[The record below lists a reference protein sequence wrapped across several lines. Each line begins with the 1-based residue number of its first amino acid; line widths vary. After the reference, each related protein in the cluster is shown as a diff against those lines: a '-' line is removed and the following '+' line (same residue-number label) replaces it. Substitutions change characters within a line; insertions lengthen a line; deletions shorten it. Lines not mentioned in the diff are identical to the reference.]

1 MLHCE
6 NHTDAVVF
14 LTYPCGV
21 SDKFASS
28 SEDGTIRLW
37 DISQD
42 YTVNTRCFAP
52 NAGFPLCMT
61 YTDEIVLSGW
71 QDGKIRMFS
80 TETGKLIWQI
90 DNAHKGGVYSICLG
104 KNLKFFCSGGNE
116 GEVRVWEMKSREMVS
131 HLKEHTSRITKV

>member
-71 QDGKIRMFS
+71 
-80 TETGKLIWQI
+80 
-90 DNAHKGGVYSICLG
+90 
-104 KNLKFFCSGGNE
+104 
-116 GEVRVWEMKSREMVS
+116 
-131 HLKEHTSRITKV
+131 